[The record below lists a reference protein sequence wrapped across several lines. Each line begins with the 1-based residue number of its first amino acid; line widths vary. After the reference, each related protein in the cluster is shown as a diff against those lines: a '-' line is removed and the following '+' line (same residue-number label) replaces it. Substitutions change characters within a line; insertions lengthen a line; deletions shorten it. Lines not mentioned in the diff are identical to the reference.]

1 MTLRSEHEVTSND
14 EVWMKRIGRFE
25 FIDEKNNGD
34 EYEMKW
40 SQLRAQINVGSL
52 INLSG
57 ATKIL
62 SSQQTAK
69 SFFALEL
76 KYHRSSIA
84 ASKVLKL

>member
-1 MTLRSEHEVTSND
+1 MRLPVMMKF
-14 EVWMKRIGRFE
+14 WMNREIE

-40 SQLRAQINVGSL
+40 SQLRAQINVRSL

-69 SFFALEL
+69 SFFDFMFQRQ
-76 KYHRSSIA
+76 H
-84 ASKVLKL
+84 